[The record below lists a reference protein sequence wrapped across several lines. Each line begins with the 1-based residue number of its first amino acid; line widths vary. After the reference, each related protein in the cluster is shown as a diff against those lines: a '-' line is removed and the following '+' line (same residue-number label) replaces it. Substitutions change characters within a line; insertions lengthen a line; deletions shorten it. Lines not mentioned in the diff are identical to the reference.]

1 MEANMKIKELWE
13 SDFEFRKVAINYFE
27 KFEKEMRDVEQRND
41 AWGSFSYKGLPYD
54 LNLYIHED
62 ENGNEE
68 YRDCIYAVEIN
79 LNGDWQ
85 TTSSDNFMVIPETEP
100 LECDSCNHYQY
111 YEVEEPL
118 YCDGEFHGNNGKVF
132 CNNCVGA
139 TQ

>member
-1 MEANMKIKELWE
+1 MKIKELWE

-27 KFEKEMRDVEQRND
+27 KFQKEMQDIDQRYD
-41 AWGSFSYKGLPYD
+41 SWGGFKYKGWWYD
-54 LNLYIHED
+54 LHLFIDEDGVRDCFYAVKINCNGDLETNFED
-62 ENGNEE
+62 E
-68 YRDCIYAVEIN
+68 
-79 LNGDWQ
+79 L
-85 TTSSDNFMVIPETEP
+85 VIPKTES
-100 LECDSCNHYQY
+100 LECDSCDHYQY

>member
-1 MEANMKIKELWE
+1 MKIKELWE
-13 SDFEFRKVAINYFE
+13 SDFEFRKIAINYFE

-79 LNGDWQ
+79 SNGDWQ

-100 LECDSCNHYQY
+100 FECDRCDNYEY
-111 YEVEEPL
+111 YEIDEL
-118 YCDGEFHGNNGKVF
+118 KYCDGKFFVCPETDETF
-132 CNNCVGA
+132 CEEC
-139 TQ
+139 

>member
-1 MEANMKIKELWE
+1 MKIKELWE

-79 LNGDWQ
+79 SNGDWQ

-100 LECDSCNHYQY
+100 FECDRCDNYQY
-111 YEVEEPL
+111 YEIDEL
-118 YCDGEFHGNNGKVF
+118 KYCDGEFFVCPETDEIF
-132 CNNCVGA
+132 CKEC
-139 TQ
+139 

>member
-1 MEANMKIKELWE
+1 MTIQELWE

-79 LNGDWQ
+79 SNGDWQ

-100 LECDSCNHYQY
+100 FECDRCDNYEY
-111 YEVEEPL
+111 YEIDEL
-118 YCDGEFHGNNGKVF
+118 KYCDGKFFVCPETDETF
-132 CNNCVGA
+132 CEEC
-139 TQ
+139 